1 MFEWPSAT
9 PINMDRYP
17 RQRMYELFKGFEIP
31 VTTRTIQL
39 DITALWSYVKDN
51 QYRFTPVLGF
61 ILTRA
66 VNHVPELRHRILN
79 EQLVEYNKVV
89 PSYVVLSEDKQVFFS
104 MGVFTDV
111 FLNDYHEN
119 VAINAAAANG
129 LEKNLGSENLGLIYI
144 TNNPWVTFTSLQF
157 PYASPFASV
166 PAFGIG
172 KVYEDGNRVK
182 APFAIQNHHGLTDGY
197 HIGHFIDI
205 VSRHLQDPT
214 LIDMPFV
221 SKFK

>member
-129 LEKNLGSENLGLIYI
+129 LEKNLGSENLGLI
-144 TNNPWVTFTSLQF
+144 
-157 PYASPFASV
+157 
-166 PAFGIG
+166 
-172 KVYEDGNRVK
+172 
-182 APFAIQNHHGLTDGY
+182 
-197 HIGHFIDI
+197 
-205 VSRHLQDPT
+205 
-214 LIDMPFV
+214 
-221 SKFK
+221 